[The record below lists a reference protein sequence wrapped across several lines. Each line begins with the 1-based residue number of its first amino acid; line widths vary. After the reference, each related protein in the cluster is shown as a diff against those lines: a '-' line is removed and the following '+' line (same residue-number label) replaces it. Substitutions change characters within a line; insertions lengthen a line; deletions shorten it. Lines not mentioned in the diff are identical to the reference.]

1 MLWLRW
7 RAGVDSLILNEQV
20 LTAVCV
26 YVANNKSDYPSYL
39 ESLGLELDSGFI
51 ALLGDYKA
59 HMGNCSTIWTIVIG
73 RDSQRDL
80 NPSGV

>member
-7 RAGVDSLILNEQV
+7 RAGVDSPILNEQV

-51 ALLGDYKA
+51 ALLG
-59 HMGNCSTIWTIVIG
+59 G
-73 RDSQRDL
+73 L
-80 NPSGV
+80 